1 MFNRH
6 PIVYI
11 GYHHNNAV
19 FKQNRQL

>member
-19 FKQNRQL
+19 FKQNGQL